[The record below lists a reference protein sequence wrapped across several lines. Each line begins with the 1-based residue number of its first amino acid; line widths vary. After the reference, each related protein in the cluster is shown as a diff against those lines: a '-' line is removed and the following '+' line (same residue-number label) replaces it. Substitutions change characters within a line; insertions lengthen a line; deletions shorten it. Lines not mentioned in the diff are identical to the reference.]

1 MGRGEGEGKGPE
13 GRKEKKMSHVA
24 RRKKGEKGGIPINVM
39 SLDATWVSS
48 LEVHRREGYTKH

>member
-1 MGRGEGEGKGPE
+1 MGGGGGGNGPE

-24 RRKKGEKGGIPINVM
+24 RRKKGKGGIPLNVM

-48 LEVHRREGYTKH
+48 LEVHRREGFDKH

>member
-1 MGRGEGEGKGPE
+1 MGGGEENGPE

-24 RRKKGEKGGIPINVM
+24 RRKKGIPLNVM

-48 LEVHRREGYTKH
+48 LEVHRREGFTKH